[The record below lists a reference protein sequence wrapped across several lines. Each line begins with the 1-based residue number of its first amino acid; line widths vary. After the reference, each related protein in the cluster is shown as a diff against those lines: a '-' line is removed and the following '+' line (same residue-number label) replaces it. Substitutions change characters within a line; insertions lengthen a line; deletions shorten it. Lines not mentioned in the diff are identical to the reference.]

1 MAYYERN
8 LPHWHPEGKSV
19 FITWRLHGSLPAHF
33 LRDLKDEPQS
43 TSGRKFRK
51 ANAELDRACHGPLW
65 LKNERV
71 AGAVVATIKRGDELL
86 GQYRLHAFVVMAN
99 HVHVL
104 IDPLLP
110 LKRIM
115 DGLKGV
121 SARESNRILG
131 RTGSRFWQDES
142 FDHWVRNGKE
152 FERIRAYIERNPVTA
167 GLVERPEDWPWS
179 SATSRVTASETESTQ
194 PELSARHA
202 QGEPS
207 THRESQKQTHDRR
220 TPAQAQD

>member
-19 FITWRLHGSLPAHF
+19 FVTWRLHGSLPAHF

-51 ANAELDRACHGPLW
+51 ADAELDRACHGPLW
-65 LKNERV
+65 LKDER
-71 AGAVVATIKRGDELL
+71 AASAVVATIKRGDSPL

-104 IDPLLP
+104 IDPYLP

-121 SARESNRILG
+121 SAREANKILS
-131 RTGSRFWQDES
+131 RTGRRFWQDES
-142 FDHWVRNGKE
+142 FDRWVRNGSE

-179 SATSRVTASETESTQ
+179 SATSRDTAQ
-194 PELSARHA
+194 
-202 QGEPS
+202 EPGA
-207 THRESQKQTHDRR
+207 HDRTLR
-220 TPAQAQD
+220 LKRKEPRPTSPGVNGRLRMDAAKSNHED